1 MKFAWDI
8 LKKLFIKIFGKI
20 GYLFVNNIDMKKK
33 VVRLTEEDLVRI
45 IKKVVS
51 EQITSNDD
59 VGDQL
64 DDLSK
69 MSTVEEKI
77 LSYLPIL
84 NKTENEL
91 KDIEQEEMV
100 NQVINTN
107 ETNRSLLK
115 NIDDFWKY
123 SVKGTGWEERYERPF
138 DIVKSMIQSQKIDG
152 NYIHKD
158 FKWYRDI
165 IRLSKREFEDFV
177 RDVKNLEDLLSKYG
191 ITKDMITDKKDNII
205 NALRQF
211 GSKVPTGLR
220 YRIRPLQRM
229 IDQNFIDS
237 TGPRPTTDTVVQRPP
252 TDTNVRRRN

>member
-1 MKFAWDI
+1 
-8 LKKLFIKIFGKI
+8 
-20 GYLFVNNIDMKKK
+20 MKKK

-64 DDLSK
+64 DQLSK
-69 MSTVEEKI
+69 MKTVQQS
-77 LSYLPIL
+77 LSEYLPIL

-91 KDIEQEEMV
+91 KDIEQKEMV
-100 NQVINTN
+100 NQVMNTN

-123 SVKGTGWEERYERPF
+123 NVKGTGWEERYERPF
-138 DIVKSMIQSQKIDG
+138 DIVKSLIQSQKIDG

-165 IRLSKREFEDFV
+165 IRLSKREFEDFM
-177 RDVKNLEDLLSKYG
+177 RDVKNLGDLLSKYG

-211 GSKVPTGLR
+211 GSKVPTDLR

-229 IDQNFIDS
+229 IDQNF
-237 TGPRPTTDTVVQRPP
+237 TGHRPPP
-252 TDTNVRRRN
+252 TDDVADKPSTVRRRN

>member
-8 LKKLFIKIFGKI
+8 LKKLFIKIFGKFW
-20 GYLFVNNIDMKKK
+20 YLLVNNIDMKKK

-64 DDLSK
+64 DQLSK
-69 MSTVEEKI
+69 MKTVQQS
-77 LSYLPIL
+77 LSEYLPIL

-91 KDIEQEEMV
+91 KDIEQKEMV
-100 NQVINTN
+100 NQVMNTN

-123 SVKGTGWEERYERPF
+123 NVKGTGWEERYERPF

-191 ITKDMITDKKDNII
+191 IKKDVIIDKKDNII
-205 NALRQF
+205 NYLGRL
-211 GSKVPTGLR
+211 GSEVPPDLR
-220 YRIRPLQRM
+220 YRIRPIQRM
-229 IDQNFIDS
+229 IDQNF
-237 TGPRPTTDTVVQRPP
+237 TGHRPPP
-252 TDTNVRRRN
+252 TDDVADKPSTVRRRN

>member
-1 MKFAWDI
+1 
-8 LKKLFIKIFGKI
+8 
-20 GYLFVNNIDMKKK
+20 MKKK

-64 DDLSK
+64 DQLSK
-69 MSTVEEKI
+69 MKTVQQS
-77 LSYLPIL
+77 LSEYLPIL

-91 KDIEQEEMV
+91 KDIEQKEMV
-100 NQVINTN
+100 NQVMNTN

-123 SVKGTGWEERYERPF
+123 NIKGTGWEERYERPF
-138 DIVKSMIQSQKIDG
+138 DIVKSLIQSQKIDG

-165 IRLSKREFEDFV
+165 IRLSKREFEDFM
-177 RDVKNLEDLLSKYG
+177 RDVKNLGDLLSKYG

-205 NALRQF
+205 NSFRQF
-211 GSKVPTGLR
+211 GSKVPTDLR

-229 IDQNFIDS
+229 IDQNF
-237 TGPRPTTDTVVQRPP
+237 TGHRPPP
-252 TDTNVRRRN
+252 TDDVADKPSTVRRRN

>member
-8 LKKLFIKIFGKI
+8 LKKLFIKIFGKFW
-20 GYLFVNNIDMKKK
+20 YLLVNNIDMKKK

-64 DDLSK
+64 DQLSK
-69 MSTVEEKI
+69 MKTVQQS
-77 LSYLPIL
+77 LSEYLPIL

-91 KDIEQEEMV
+91 KDIEQKEMV
-100 NQVINTN
+100 NQVMNTN

-123 SVKGTGWEERYERPF
+123 NVKGTGWEERYERPF
-138 DIVKSMIQSQKIDG
+138 DIVKSLIQSQKIDG

-191 ITKDMITDKKDNII
+191 IKKDVIIDKKDNII
-205 NALRQF
+205 NYLGRL
-211 GSKVPTGLR
+211 GSEVPPDLR
-220 YRIRPLQRM
+220 YRIRPIQRM
-229 IDQNFIDS
+229 IDQNF
-237 TGPRPTTDTVVQRPP
+237 TGHRPPP
-252 TDTNVRRRN
+252 TDDVADKPSTVRRRN

>member
-1 MKFAWDI
+1 
-8 LKKLFIKIFGKI
+8 
-20 GYLFVNNIDMKKK
+20 MKKK

-64 DDLSK
+64 DQLSK
-69 MSTVEEKI
+69 MKTVQQS
-77 LSYLPIL
+77 LSEYLPIL

-91 KDIEQEEMV
+91 KDIEQKEMV
-100 NQVINTN
+100 NQVMNTN

-123 SVKGTGWEERYERPF
+123 NVKGTGWEERYERPF
-138 DIVKSMIQSQKIDG
+138 DIVKSLIQSQKIDG

-165 IRLSKREFEDFV
+165 IRLSKREFEDFM
-177 RDVKNLEDLLSKYG
+177 RDVKNLGDLLSKYG

-205 NALRQF
+205 NSFRQF
-211 GSKVPTGLR
+211 GSKVPTDLR

-229 IDQNFIDS
+229 IDQNF
-237 TGPRPTTDTVVQRPP
+237 TGHRPPP
-252 TDTNVRRRN
+252 TDDVADKPSTVRRRN

>member
-8 LKKLFIKIFGKI
+8 LKKLFIKIFGKFW
-20 GYLFVNNIDMKKK
+20 YLLVNNIDMKKK

-64 DDLSK
+64 DQLSK
-69 MSTVEEKI
+69 MKTVQQS
-77 LSYLPIL
+77 LSEYLPIL

-91 KDIEQEEMV
+91 KDIEQKEMV
-100 NQVINTN
+100 NQVMNTN

-123 SVKGTGWEERYERPF
+123 NVKGTGWEERYERPF
-138 DIVKSMIQSQKIDG
+138 DIVKSLIQSQKIDG

-165 IRLSKREFEDFV
+165 IRLSKREFEDFM
-177 RDVKNLEDLLSKYG
+177 RDVKNLGDLLSKYG

-205 NALRQF
+205 NSFRQF
-211 GSKVPTGLR
+211 GSKVPTDLR

-229 IDQNFIDS
+229 IDQNF
-237 TGPRPTTDTVVQRPP
+237 TGHRPPP
-252 TDTNVRRRN
+252 TDDVADKPSTVRRRN

>member
-1 MKFAWDI
+1 MGI

-20 GYLFVNNIDMKKK
+20 WYLLVNNTTMG
-33 VVRLTEEDLVRI
+33 RQI
-45 IKKVVS
+45 ILSENEKLNIQKMYGLIN
-51 EQITSNDD
+51 EQIKSNEYNKNDEYD

-64 DDLSK
+64 GELDK
-69 MSTVEEKI
+69 MSTLEDKL

-123 SVKGTGWEERYERPF
+123 DVKGTGWEERYERPF

-191 ITKDMITDKKDNII
+191 IKKDVIIDKKDNII
-205 NALRQF
+205 NYLGRL
-211 GSKVPTGLR
+211 GSEVPPDLR
-220 YRIRPLQRM
+220 YRIRPIQRM
-229 IDQNFIDS
+229 IDQNF
-237 TGPRPTTDTVVQRPP
+237 TGHRPPP
-252 TDTNVRRRN
+252 TDDVADKPSTVRRRN